1 MARYFIETTAGRKGP
16 FPPDAIARGIKQGK
30 IPLGAKLYEEGTER
44 PLKAAEVAHLAQSAP
59 TASSP
64 EPTASAPASSAGG
77 FQPVEPYRAQAQS
90 QQPVAGPRPAQPS
103 QYPQYPVPQRAA
115 QPYPQYP
122 QYPQQSS
129 YPYPGNAQAG
139 AYPQAYPQAYPNYQ
153 QPYGGQPQ
161 AYYPTSG
168 GTSGLA
174 VASLIVSLTSLLVC
188 GPLCIIG
195 IVLGVMAL
203 RETQPNGPKTGRG
216 LAIAGIVSGVVIL
229 ALFAVIVLY
238 FVAEGS

>member
-44 PLKAAEVAHLAQSAP
+44 PLKAAEVAHMAQSAP

-77 FQPVEPYRAQAQS
+77 FQPVEPYRAQPQS

-103 QYPQYPVPQRAA
+103 PYPQYPVPQRAA

-122 QYPQQSS
+122 QYPQQSA
-129 YPYPGNAQAG
+129 YPYPGHAQAG
-139 AYPQAYPQAYPNYQ
+139 AYPQAYPNYQ

-161 AYYPTSG
+161 AYYPASG

-174 VASLIVSLTSLLVC
+174 IASLVVSLTSLLVC

-216 LAIAGIVSGVVIL
+216 LAIAGIASGVVIL
-229 ALFAVIVLY
+229 VLFAIV
-238 FVAEGS
+238 VAVLVAADVR